1 MKNKVTII
9 TLVITILSL
18 HLWYTNADLL
28 ITAKSIAEDRAPLGG
43 FTLTVLSLFALSYSV
58 LSAIAVVKIRHYV
71 YVAIFAVLD
80 GFAIY
85 LRINVDQNNFLFIT
99 SVFYAI
105 YTAYIITVCWLLNR
119 QTAAVHPAE
128 TKPKTAKKPT
138 PQSTAPELPLNIESI
153 EPQMYNYR
161 TAVAKINGSHQN
173 PETIQMVLS
182 RVSDTD
188 KQRII
193 EMYNL

>member
-1 MKNKVTII
+1 MKNKVI

-58 LSAIAVVKIRHYV
+58 LSAIAVVKIRNYV

-85 LRINVDQNNFLFIT
+85 LRINVDQQQFLFIT

-119 QTAAVHPAE
+119 QTAAVQPTE
-128 TKPKTAKKPT
+128 TKQPKTAKKPT
-138 PQSTAPELPLNIESI
+138 PQSAPELPLNIESI
-153 EPQMYNYR
+153 EPQMFDYR

-173 PETIQMVLS
+173 PETIRMVLS
-182 RVSDTD
+182 RVSEED

-193 EMYNL
+193 ETYNL

>member
-28 ITAKSIAEDRAPLGG
+28 ITAKSIAEDRAPLSA

-58 LSAIAVVKIRHYV
+58 LSAIAVVKIRHYI
-71 YVAIFAVLD
+71 YVAIFAILD

-119 QTAAVHPAE
+119 QTAAVKPTE
-128 TKPKTAKKPT
+128 TKTKTAKKPT
-138 PQSTAPELPLNIESI
+138 QVSTPELPLNIESI
-153 EPQMYNYR
+153 EPQMFDYR

-173 PETIQMVLS
+173 PETIQRVLS
-182 RVSDTD
+182 RVSEED

-193 EMYNL
+193 ETYNL

>member
-1 MKNKVTII
+1 MKNKVI

-28 ITAKSIAEDRAPLGG
+28 ITAKSIAEDRAPLSA

-58 LSAIAVVKIRHYV
+58 LSAIAVVKIRHYI
-71 YVAIFAVLD
+71 YVAIFAILD

-99 SVFYAI
+99 SVFYAV

-119 QTAAVHPAE
+119 QVVATIPE
-128 TKPKTAKKPT
+128 PKQPKTAKKPT
-138 PQSTAPELPLNIESI
+138 QASTPELPLNIESI
-153 EPQMYNYR
+153 EPTLLPYK
-161 TAVAKINGSHQN
+161 TAVAKINGSHRN
-173 PETIQMVLS
+173 PEIISMILE
-182 RVSDTD
+182 RVSDED
-188 KQRII
+188 KQKIQQ
-193 EMYNL
+193 MYNL

>member
-1 MKNKVTII
+1 MKNKVI

-28 ITAKSIAEDRAPLGG
+28 ITAKSIAEDRAPLSA

-58 LSAIAVVKIRHYV
+58 LSAIAVVKIRHYL
-71 YVAIFAVLD
+71 YVAIFAILD

-85 LRINVDQNNFLFIT
+85 LRINVDQQQFLFIT

-119 QTAAVHPAE
+119 QTAAVQPTE
-128 TKPKTAKKPT
+128 TKQPKTAKKPT
-138 PQSTAPELPLNIESI
+138 QASTPELPLNIESI
-153 EPQMYNYR
+153 EPQMFNYR